1 MTEDVP
7 LRVDGLRMEF
17 GGITAVDMTS
27 FVVEEGTLTGLIGPN
42 GAGKSTTFNCIT
54 GVYTPTAGH
63 VYFRGEDIT
72 GLAPHQIARRGLVRT
87 FQIARELEEMTVF
100 ENMMLA
106 PQAQRGES
114 LLASVVPGVRDA
126 GIAEERAVPYT
137 QLQPPTKRVG

>member
-1 MTEDVP
+1 MTEGAP
-7 LRVDGLRMEF
+7 LRVEDLRMEF
-17 GGITAVDMTS
+17 GGITAVDGTS

-63 VYFRGEDIT
+63 VYFRGEEIT

-106 PQAQRGES
+106 PQG
-114 LLASVVPGVRDA
+114 
-126 GIAEERAVPYT
+126 
-137 QLQPPTKRVG
+137 